1 MADTLHATPKTLFPS
16 TDKPKLLIVDDDEG
30 LCTQLKWAFVQ
41 DYEVFLAGDRRS
53 SLEVFIRERP
63 SVVTLDLGLPPRP
76 NSVDEGFSTL
86 SDILL
91 QDIGAKVIVVTGQE
105 EREHALKA
113 IDQGAYDFFC
123 KPIQID
129 ELRVV
134 LRRALHVYQLEQEQR
149 ELRRQLSAETFGE
162 MLGWSAEMQE
172 VFALIRKIA
181 TADVPVLIVGE
192 SGTGK
197 ELAARAIHRESA
209 RKDGPFVV
217 INCGAI
223 PATLLESELFGHEK
237 GAFTG
242 AHIQRKGRIE
252 LAQGGTLFLDEI
264 GEISLEL
271 QVKLLRFLQ
280 ERYIERLGGRVP
292 ITIDARVV
300 AATNIDLNQ
309 ALKEG
314 RFREDLYYRLNVIT
328 LALPPL
334 RDRGE
339 DIMLLA
345 KVLLDRFAAQ
355 VGKPIKGFTED
366 VQRAIGSYRWPGNVR
381 EMENRIKR
389 AVIIADGARI
399 TSTHLELVSP
409 DSKDAR
415 TGGLREARVTLEREL
430 IQRSLSQHKGNVTRT
445 ATELGISRPTLY
457 ELMQKL
463 GIRYDK
469 SSN

>member
-1 MADTLHATPKTLFPS
+1 MAQTLNATPNSQFPS
-16 TDKPKLLIVDDDEG
+16 ADKPRLLIVDDDEG
-30 LCTQLKWAFVQ
+30 LCTQLKWALAQ
-41 DYEVFLAGDRRS
+41 DYQVFLARDRRSGLEVFLK
-53 SLEVFIRERP
+53 ERP
-63 SVVTLDLGLPPRP
+63 PIVTLDLGLPPRP

-105 EREHALKA
+105 EREHALRA

-123 KPIQID
+123 KPIQVD
-129 ELRVV
+129 ELKVV

-149 ELRRQLSAETFGE
+149 ELRRRLNVESFGK
-162 MLGWSAEMQE
+162 MLGWSPEMHE
-172 VFALIRKIA
+172 VFALIRKVA

-209 RKDGPFVV
+209 RRDGSFVV

-223 PATLLESELFGHEK
+223 PAMLLESELFGHEK

-264 GEISLEL
+264 GELSLEL

-280 ERYIERLGGRVP
+280 ERSIERVGGRLP
-292 ITIDARVV
+292 IAIDARVI
-300 AATNIDLNQ
+300 AATNIDLKQ
-309 ALKEG
+309 ALTDG
-314 RFREDLYYRLNVIT
+314 RFREDLFYRLNVVT

-339 DIMLLA
+339 DIVLLA
-345 KVLLDRFAAQ
+345 KILLDRFATET
-355 VGKPIKGFTED
+355 GKPIKGFTAD
-366 VQRAIGSYRWPGNVR
+366 AQRVISTYRWPGNVR

-389 AVIIADGARI
+389 AVIIADGPRL
-399 TSTHLELVSP
+399 TSGDLELELQHIP
-409 DSKDAR
+409 I
-415 TGGLREARVTLEREL
+415 GGHNLREAREKLERNL
-430 IQRSLSQHKGNVTRT
+430 IQEALGRQRGNLTRV
-445 ATELGISRPTLY
+445 ADDLGISRPTLY
-457 ELMQKL
+457 ELMEKL
-463 GIRYDK
+463 RVRK
-469 SSN
+469 PKV

>member
-1 MADTLHATPKTLFPS
+1 MAKTLHTPNTLSPS

-30 LCTQLKWAFVQ
+30 LCTQLKWAFAQ
-41 DYEVFLAGDRRS
+41 EYEVFTAGDRRS
-53 SLEVFIRERP
+53 GREIFNRERP
-63 SVVTLDLGLPPRP
+63 PIVTLDLGLPPRP

-149 ELRRQLSAETFGE
+149 ELRQRLNVESFGE
-162 MLGWSAEMQE
+162 MLGWSPEMQA
-172 VFALIRKIA
+172 VFALIRKVA

-209 RKDGPFVV
+209 RRDGPFVV

-264 GEISLEL
+264 GELSLEL

-280 ERYIERLGGRVP
+280 EHSIERVGGRAP
-292 ITIDARVV
+292 IAIDARVI
-300 AATNIDLNQ
+300 AATNIDLKR
-309 ALKEG
+309 ALTEG
-314 RFREDLYYRLNVIT
+314 GFREDLYYRLNVVT

-355 VGKPIKGFTED
+355 AGKPIKGFTED
-366 VQRAIGSYRWPGNVR
+366 VQRAMRSYRWPGNVR

-389 AVIIADGARI
+389 AVIIADGPRL
-399 TSTHLELVSP
+399 TGTHLELFSH
-409 DSKDAR
+409 DSSDGSTA
-415 TGGLREARVTLEREL
+415 GLKEAREALEREL
-430 IQRSLSQHKGNVTRT
+430 IQRSLNQHKGNVTRT

-463 GIRYDK
+463 RIRHDK
-469 SSN
+469 SPN

>member
-1 MADTLHATPKTLFPS
+1 MDETLHGTPNTPLPS
-16 TDKPKLLIVDDDEG
+16 ADKPKLLIVDDDEG
-30 LCTQLKWAFVQ
+30 LCTQLKWAFAQ

-53 SLEVFIRERP
+53 AIEVFSRERP
-63 SVVTLDLGLPPRP
+63 PIVTLDLGLPPRP

-91 QDIGAKVIVVTGQE
+91 QDSGAKVIVVTGQE

-113 IDQGAYDFFC
+113 IDQGAYDYFC
-123 KPIQID
+123 KPIQLD
-129 ELRVV
+129 ELRIV
-134 LRRALHVYQLEQEQR
+134 LRRALHVYQLEREQR
-149 ELRRQLSAETFGE
+149 ELRRRLSGEPFGE
-162 MLGWSAEMQE
+162 MLGWSPGMQK
-172 VFALIRKIA
+172 VFALIRKVA
-181 TADVPVLIVGE
+181 TTDAPVLIVGE

-209 RKDGPFVV
+209 RRDGPFLV
-217 INCGAI
+217 INCSAI

-280 ERYIERLGGRVP
+280 EHYIERVGGRVP
-292 ITIDARVV
+292 IAIDARVI

-309 ALKEG
+309 ALTEG

-345 KVLLDRFAAQ
+345 KILLDRFAAQ
-355 VGKPIKGFTED
+355 AGKPIKGFTED
-366 VQRAIGSYRWPGNVR
+366 VQRAMGSYRWPGNVR

-389 AVIIADGARI
+389 AVIIADGARL
-399 TSTHLELVSP
+399 TPTHLELVSP
-409 DSKDAR
+409 GSKDGR
-415 TGGLREARVTLEREL
+415 TGGLKEARVTLEREL
-430 IQRSLSQHKGNVTRT
+430 IQRSLNQHRGNVTRT

-463 GIRYDK
+463 GIRHERSPD
-469 SSN
+469 